1 MKKIISILLMLVFI
15 LSLSVNVFADIGPK
29 PSVNISFSGADGKKY
44 FATLLS
50 EKSKYGPWSSE
61 RDWVYDNL
69 TDDEKKVS
77 DLLSKYEDTDGY
89 YFIGN
94 VAECTETNEY
104 KWTYYPPEPFKILVY
119 FSESDSYFVSPIYS
133 RYAFDSYYKI
143 DLSKTEEN
151 TLVVKEKYDYTPEII
166 SLAARIIATILI
178 ELLIAVIFGYREKRL
193 FLFIAAVNC
202 VTQILLNIALNFINY
217 KIGSMAFVFFY
228 ILLEIA
234 VFAIEAVIY
243 SRFFKKF
250 SEKEQPKSKAVL
262 YSLIAN
268 TTSFALGLWLSHL
281 IPGIF

>member
-1 MKKIISILLMLVFI
+1 MKRIISILLTLILI
-15 LSLSVNVFADIGPK
+15 LSFSVEAFADIGPK
-29 PSVNISFSGADGKKY
+29 PSVTINFSKANGRKY
-44 FATLLS
+44 FVTLLS
-50 EKSKYGPWSSE
+50 EKSQYGPWSSE

-69 TDDEKKVS
+69 TDDEKLIS
-77 DLLSKYEDTDGY
+77 DMLSEYFDTDGFY
-89 YFIGN
+89 YIGN
-94 VAECTETNEY
+94 VEECTETNEY

-119 FSESDSYFVSPIYS
+119 FSESDSYLVSPIYT

-178 ELLIAVIFGYREKRL
+178 ELLTALVFGYREKRL
-193 FLFIAAVNC
+193 FIFITAVNC
-202 VTQILLNIALNFINY
+202 ATQILLNIALNVINY

-228 ILLEIA
+228 IVLEIA

-243 SRFFKKF
+243 SLSFKKF
-250 SEKEQPKSKAVL
+250 SEKEQPKGKTIFYAF
-262 YSLIAN
+262 AAKGA
-268 TTSFALGLWLSHL
+268 SFALGLWLSHI